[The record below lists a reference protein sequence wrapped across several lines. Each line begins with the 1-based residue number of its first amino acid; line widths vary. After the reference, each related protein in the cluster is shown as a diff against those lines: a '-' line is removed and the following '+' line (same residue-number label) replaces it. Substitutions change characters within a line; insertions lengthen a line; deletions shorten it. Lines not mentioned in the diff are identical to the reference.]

1 MLMMTHF
8 YEIRIAGHLDAH
20 WTDWFDG
27 MSITLEEDGTTLL
40 SGPVPDQP
48 ALYGLLRKVRDLGL
62 PLVSVNQ
69 ITVTLSQQILNKK
82 RSNTK
87 MNTNNKGAIKMNTNK
102 MSEAATPAMAVG
114 NRVSTTRIVGVVA
127 LAYAASMIVQN
138 AVFAITGAPDYS
150 DPLGVVLTYH
160 AENQGAL
167 AVAFG
172 LEAVNMLLLLL
183 FVTALHGLVQRRG
196 GAGAD
201 WSRLAIAAG
210 ATLSALFALTIA
222 THIAV
227 VLAADGL
234 SEPTPAFELMW
245 QLHAAA
251 FALALPAL
259 GATFIGAALATH
271 ASGLTRPW
279 QRLLGV
285 AGGSLPILAGAGNL
299 AIANGSPLL
308 FVGVLGLA
316 TWLVWLVVTGLRL
329 IRG

>member
-1 MLMMTHF
+1 MTHF

-20 WTDWFDG
+20 WADWFDG
-27 MSITLEEDGTTLL
+27 MSITLEENGNTIL
-40 SGPVPDQP
+40 SGLVPDQP
-48 ALYGLLRKVRDLGL
+48 ALYGILRRVRDLGL

-69 ITVTLSQQILNKK
+69 IPVSLSQQSSNKK

-87 MNTNNKGAIKMNTNK
+87 MNT
-102 MSEAATPAMAVG
+102 TPAVATG
-114 NRVSTTRIVGVVA
+114 NRVSTTQIVGVVA
-127 LAYAASMIVQN
+127 IAYAASVIVQN
-138 AVFAITGAPDYS
+138 VLFGVTGAPDYS
-150 DPLGVVLTYH
+150 DPLSVVLAYH
-160 AENQGAL
+160 AENRGAL
-167 AVAFG
+167 AITSG
-172 LEAVNMLLLLL
+172 LEAVNMVLLLL

-201 WSRLAIAAG
+201 WSRLAVAAG

-234 SEPTPAFELMW
+234 AQPTPAFELMW
-245 QLHAAA
+245 QLHAAT

-259 GATFIGAALATH
+259 GATFIGVALATH
-271 ASGLTRPW
+271 ASGLTQPW

-285 AGGSLPILAGAGNL
+285 AGGSLLILAGPGNL
-299 AIANGSPLL
+299 AIADGSPLVL
-308 FVGVLGLA
+308 AGALGLA
-316 TWLVWLVVTGLRL
+316 TWLVWFVATGLRL

>member
-1 MLMMTHF
+1 MNDLQLV
-8 YEIRIAGHLDAH
+8 AQVS
-20 WTDWFDG
+20 TDTKSAIG
-27 MSITLEEDGTTLL
+27 GT
-40 SGPVPDQP
+40 
-48 ALYGLLRKVRDLGL
+48 R
-62 PLVSVNQ
+62 
-69 ITVTLSQQILNKK
+69 
-82 RSNTK
+82 
-87 MNTNNKGAIKMNTNK
+87 
-102 MSEAATPAMAVG
+102 MSEAATPAVAAG
-114 NRVSTTRIVGVVA
+114 NRVSTTRIVGGVA
-127 LAYAASMIVQN
+127 LAYAASVFVQN
-138 AVFAITGAPDYS
+138 AAFGTGAPLYS
-150 DPLGVVLTYH
+150 DPLSVVLAYH
-160 AENQGAL
+160 AENRGAL
-167 AVAFG
+167 AVTSG
-172 LEAVNMLLLLL
+172 LEAVNMVLLLL

-201 WSRLAIAAG
+201 WSRLAVAAG

-234 SEPTPAFELMW
+234 AEPTPAFEMMW

-299 AIANGSPLL
+299 AIADGSPLL

-316 TWLVWLVVTGLRL
+316 MWLVWLIVTGLRL
-329 IRG
+329 IRGQG

>member
-1 MLMMTHF
+1 MKS
-8 YEIRIAGHLDAH
+8 EK
-20 WTDWFDG
+20 
-27 MSITLEEDGTTLL
+27 ITQNALEDI
-40 SGPVPDQP
+40 
-48 ALYGLLRKVRDLGL
+48 
-62 PLVSVNQ
+62 SV
-69 ITVTLSQQILNKK
+69 
-82 RSNTK
+82 
-87 MNTNNKGAIKMNTNK
+87 K
-102 MSEAATPAMAVG
+102 MSEAATPAMAVE

-127 LAYAASMIVQN
+127 LAYVASMIVQN
-138 AVFAITGAPDYS
+138 AVFAVTGAPDYN

-167 AVAFG
+167 AVTSG

-201 WSRLAIAAG
+201 WSRLAVAAG

-227 VLAADGL
+227 VLAAKGL
-234 SEPTPAFELMW
+234 SEPTPSFELMW

-259 GATFIGAALATH
+259 GATFIGTALATH

-285 AGGSLPILAGAGNL
+285 AGGSLPILAGVGNL
-299 AIANGSPLL
+299 TIADGSPLV

-316 TWLVWLVVTGLRL
+316 MWLVWLVVTGLRL

>member
-1 MLMMTHF
+1 MN
-8 YEIRIAGHLDAH
+8 D
-20 WTDWFDG
+20 
-27 MSITLEEDGTTLL
+27 
-40 SGPVPDQP
+40 
-48 ALYGLLRKVRDLGL
+48 LRKVAQ
-62 PLVSVNQ
+62 VS
-69 ITVTLSQQILNKK
+69 TD
-82 RSNTK
+82 TK
-87 MNTNNKGAIKMNTNK
+87 SAIGGTR
-102 MSEAATPAMAVG
+102 MSEAATPAVAAG
-114 NRVSTTRIVGVVA
+114 NRVSTTRIVGGAAV
-127 LAYAASMIVQN
+127 AYAASVIAQN
-138 AVFAITGAPDYS
+138 AMFVGGVAQLLGLGDGTSAPTYS
-150 DPLGVVLTYH
+150 DPLGVVLAYH
-160 AENQGAL
+160 AANRG
-167 AVAFG
+167 AVAAAAG
-172 LEAVNMLLLLL
+172 LEALNMLLLLL

-201 WSRLAIAAG
+201 WSRLAVAAG

-234 SEPTPAFELMW
+234 SEPTPAFALMW
-245 QLHAAA
+245 QFHAAT

-299 AIANGSPLL
+299 AIADGSPLL

-316 TWLVWLVVTGLRL
+316 MWLVWLVVTGLRL
-329 IRG
+329 IRGQG